1 MELLETDVLVVG
13 GGTAGVMAAI
23 GAAEEGAR
31 VILVERDNMLGGV
44 GVSAGVHFYYYGSL
58 GGIQNHID
66 RQVRELS
73 KLTGGK
79 SNGFHPEW
87 KGMVI
92 TDYMERLGIR
102 IVYDA
107 VVAQVYM
114 EGNKVYGAIIETAK
128 EQLEVKAKVTI
139 DSTGDG
145 DIAYLCGAD
154 YTKGRAWD
162 GALHTY
168 SLVPRYV
175 DDEKVLRYKNFDVG
189 WADTMDLLDLS
200 RAYRTGRRTAWR
212 NEETPENTHYTTI
225 GPQLGVREGRYIVG
239 EYVLGQDDLL
249 LDRRFDDVVMKCFS
263 HHDTHAFDYANESE
277 FTQIYI
283 AVLGMRKEKFGG
295 DVPYRCFIPR
305 SIEGLLI
312 GCRALSQDRDCGMA
326 LRMQRDMHKVGEV
339 AGVAAALSVKEG
351 VLPRAVHIPT
361 LQSKLVERGVLQ
373 AEDLLRE
380 SEPWMIFEGETR
392 EARKQLLERLS
403 PIEMA
408 ENLIGYLGGPEEE
421 TALWWMIQLGEPC
434 IEPLLRQLPTAVGD
448 KRRGIAFALGLLQHP
463 AGIPVLSETFRNKD
477 AAKKKDPLTCS
488 EERWIAALILLTR
501 MQSDAVIDDAIHILS
516 SEHKSSHLLFILKYF
531 IGISPR
537 MSVTQK
543 NHTAEAVFTLLG
555 RPALGDDFI
564 VKGSHGI
571 TPTQGQSTSMKW
583 GIELSAAYLLELLG
597 YKGKAILN
605 RYQTDERKYAA
616 NAASLM
622 LARLENVEGGASA

>member
-1 MELLETDVLVVG
+1 MDTLETDVLVVG

-31 VILVERDNMLGGV
+31 VVLVERDNMLGGV
-44 GVSAGVHFYYYGSL
+44 GVCAGVHFYYYGSL
-58 GGIQNHID
+58 GGIQNRVD

-73 KLTGGK
+73 KLTAGK
-79 SNGFHPEW
+79 SKGFHPEW
-87 KGMVI
+87 KGLVL

-107 VVAQVYM
+107 VVAQM
-114 EGNKVYGAIIETAK
+114 NMDGNKVHGALVETATG
-128 EQLEVKAKVTI
+128 QLQVKAKVTI

-154 YTKGRAWD
+154 FTKGRAWD

-189 WADTMDLLDLS
+189 WADTLDLRDLS

-212 NEETPENTHYTTI
+212 YEETPENTHYTTV

-249 LDRRFDDVVMKCFS
+249 LDRRFDDVVMQCFS

-277 FTQIYI
+277 LTQIYI

-295 DVPYRCFIPR
+295 DVPYRCFVPKR
-305 SIEGLLI
+305 IEGLLI

-326 LRMQRDMHKVGEV
+326 LRMQRDIHKVGEV
-339 AGVAAALSVKEG
+339 AGVAAALSVREG
-351 VLPRAVHIPT
+351 VLPRNVNVQS
-361 LQSKLVERGVLQ
+361 LQHRLVERGVLQ
-373 AEDLLRE
+373 AEDLQRE
-380 SEPWMIFEGETR
+380 SEPWMIFEGESR
-392 EARKQLLERLS
+392 DERKRLLERLS
-403 PIEMA
+403 PLEMA
-408 ENLIGYLGGPEEE
+408 EQLISHLGGPEED

-434 IEPLLRQLPTAVGD
+434 IEPLLQQLPSATGA
-448 KRRGIAFALGLLQHP
+448 KRRGIAFALGLLRHP
-463 AGIPVLSETFRNKD
+463 AGIPVLAETFRSKD
-477 AAKKKDPLTCS
+477 AAKKPDPLTCS
-488 EERWIAALILLTR
+488 EERFIAALILLTV
-501 MQSDAVIDDAIHILS
+501 MQSDAVIDDAVQILG
-516 SEHKSSHLLFILKYF
+516 SERKSSHLLFILQYF
-531 IGISPR
+531 IRISPK
-537 MSVTQK
+537 MSVEQK
-543 NHTAEAVFTLLG
+543 KQTAEAVLALLQ
-555 RPALGDDFI
+555 RPDLGDDFI

-571 TPTQGQSTSMKW
+571 TPTLGKSTSMKW

-597 YKGKAILN
+597 HRGKAILDN
-605 RYQTDERKYAA
+605 YLKDERKYAV
-616 NAASLM
+616 NAAELM
-622 LARLENVEGGASA
+622 LARLANPEGSASV